1 MEFSQLL
8 CNDKRFV
15 LIFDREHHSRGP
27 TFFFLLRGLFRKH
40 FALHF
45 KNVTLQLG
53 NAILRLEN
61 AILHLRN
68 AFLRFDLDLDW
79 ILTWIFLDL
88 NWILVGS

>member
-1 MEFSQLL
+1 MLTASLL
-8 CNDKRFV
+8 SGSN
-15 LIFDREHHSRGP
+15 IFDREHRSRGP

-53 NAILRLEN
+53 NAILRLGN
-61 AILHLRN
+61 AILHLGN